1 MLNHLPVAVSLDTD
15 NLTRVTDKM
24 LSVTGTQATNT
35 RLSNPKRDTEC
46 VCIICQTRFPVK
58 RRIGTKTCSAK
69 CRSRLRRLRDRARRK
84 TEMIMWMIGD
94 IQDMLD
100 SPDPLMVKRARQA
113 LAEIREQSTAACAE
127 VGIK

>member
-1 MLNHLPVAVSLDTD
+1 
-15 NLTRVTDKM
+15 
-24 LSVTGTQATNT
+24 
-35 RLSNPKRDTEC
+35 
-46 VCIICQTRFPVK
+46 
-58 RRIGTKTCSAK
+58 
-69 CRSRLRRLRDRARRK
+69 
-84 TEMIMWMIGD
+84 MIMWMIGD